1 MANDEIYERRF
12 PDNVRHRKEMYLD
25 SPNHCIMEIIDNAV
39 DEFQASYAKTITLT
53 VTASGTKFPVITITD
68 DGRGIPTKLSNDPLH
83 KGKTQAELALGTLS
97 ASGKFGDGSYKTATA
112 GLHGVGA
119 SCVNAVSNSFKATI
133 RHEHTITRLG
143 YEKGLLMEK
152 TIEEPLKSAEHGTE
166 ISFVL
171 DETLWNYEDYDL
183 PALKKRLKQLA
194 YINPGLTITCHIE
207 DKEETFFFPEGI
219 GRYYS
224 DIVASKT
231 MLNSEAITIDKTVND
246 SEVGPIEIGIRMG
259 FSSAYTTEVYAFV
272 NNVATTGGDHFIG
285 LSQGVVRA
293 VTVFLEGNTKYKNVL
308 KNLASDDCRE
318 GFFALMSVRVMAPK
332 FEGQGKKSIK
342 MPPVRSAV
350 YNAVVDELK
359 LYLEQHPNFV
369 KALAEKLER
378 ASKSRLAAK
387 RARDAI
393 RSAKTTVDSSLPG
406 KLAACS
412 SKKPEECAIY
422 IVEGD
427 SAAGSAVQGRDPKYQ
442 AILPVFGKIL
452 NASKARE
459 DEILKSEKLLD
470 VIKALKCGIG
480 NTFDLK
486 KLRYHRI
493 VIMADADVDGY
504 HICCLW
510 LTFFYK
516 YMPELIRAGHIY
528 IQLSPLY
535 RVTEIIGKKE
545 VNHYFFDDEELAGFS
560 SKHKYHVSYIKG
572 LGELQPKQ
580 LWESTMSPE
589 NRRLIQVSEEDAEGA
604 MQAIDICMGDDV
616 GVRREFIMTNADFSK
631 VVD

>member
-1 MANDEIYERRF
+1 MAKDEIVENRF
-12 PDNVRHRKEMYLD
+12 PDNVRLRKEMYLD

-39 DEFQASYAKTITLT
+39 DEFNAGHAKKITFAVS
-53 VTASGTKFPVITITD
+53 VTGSKFPKITVTD
-68 DGRGIPTKLSNDPLH
+68 DGRGIPTKLSNSPGH
-83 KGKTQAELALGTLS
+83 EGETQAELALGNLS
-97 ASGKFGDGSYKTATA
+97 TSGKFGGGSYKTATA

-119 SCVNAVSNSFKATI
+119 SCVNAVSNSFNAVI
-133 RHEHTITRLG
+133 RHEHTVTRLG
-143 YEKGLLMEK
+143 YEKGLLKERV
-152 TIEEPLKSAEHGTE
+152 IEEPCSSAAHGTE

-171 DETLWNYEDYDL
+171 DETLWTYEEFDFA
-183 PALKKRLKQLA
+183 ALKKRLKQLA
-194 YINPGLTITCHIE
+194 YINPGLTIVCTID
-207 DKEETFFFPEGI
+207 DKEESFFFPEGI

-224 DIVASKT
+224 DITASKV
-231 MLNSEAITIDKTVND
+231 MLNSEAITIDKTID
-246 SEVGPIEIGIRMG
+246 DPEAGPIEIGIRLG
-259 FSSAYTTEVYAFV
+259 FSSGYTTDIYAFV

-285 LSQGVVRA
+285 LTQGIVRA
-293 VTVFLEGNTKYKNVL
+293 ATLFLENNSKYKNLL
-308 KNLASDDCRE
+308 KNLASEDFRE
-318 GFFALMSVRVMAPK
+318 GLFALMSVRVMAPK

-369 KALAEKLER
+369 KVLAEKLER

-393 RSAKTTVDSSLPG
+393 RSAKSTVDSSLPG

-459 DEILKSEKLLD
+459 DEILKSEKMLD

-480 NTFDLK
+480 KTFDIK

-510 LTFFYK
+510 MTFFYK
-516 YMPELIRAGHIY
+516 YLPELIRAGHIY

-535 RVTEIIGKKE
+535 RVTEIVGKKE

-589 NRRLIQVSEEDAEGA
+589 NRRLIQVSEEDAEEA
-604 MQAIDICMGDDV
+604 MRAIDVCMGDDV